1 MTKKDV
7 IIAIKDNGSGIPSNK
22 IDFIFENFE
31 QVNRSL
37 SRTAEGTGV
46 GLYLVKKLAQLH
58 HAKIRVNSKIG
69 YGSKFEIILK
79 NNFLEN
85 TQENRNKVENII
97 IDKEDIDLEFSD
109 IYLE

>member
-1 MTKKDV
+1 MV
-7 IIAIKDNGSGIPSNK
+7 VAYLAIKLI
-22 IDFIFENFE
+22 FIFENFE